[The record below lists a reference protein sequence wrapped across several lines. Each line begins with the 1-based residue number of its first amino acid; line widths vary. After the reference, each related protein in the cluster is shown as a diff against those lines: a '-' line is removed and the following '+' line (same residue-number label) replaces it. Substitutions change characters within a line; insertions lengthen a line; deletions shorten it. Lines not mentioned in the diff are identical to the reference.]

1 MTESLRF
8 RQNRQLA
15 AFSFYER
22 LNAGNGIKSEL
33 HPVCS
38 TAACSLHAFSMN
50 ILSRAFALCCLIAAS
65 LVSIAP
71 VSAQDLSAAANPSPG
86 GPDTTRL
93 LRFPTTNGTQI
104 VFCYAGELYT
114 VGKDGGTARRLTSGP
129 GYTSFARFS
138 PDGTQIAFTSHY
150 DGNTEVYVMPAEG
163 GTPKRLTT
171 SATLGRDD
179 VSDRMGPNNIVM
191 AWENTKP
198 LVVFRSR
205 MKSFNDFIGSLFA
218 VGLDAELPQQV
229 PVPRGGFVSF
239 SPDDSKMAFNRVFRE
254 FRTWKHYRGGMADD
268 IWIYDFNTG
277 ATENLTNN
285 PAQDICPM
293 WGADNKIYF
302 ISDRD
307 NRMNLFVIDLA
318 TKETKQLTHFTDFDI
333 KFPSIGK
340 DSIVFEQAGYIWRY
354 DLATG
359 QAAPVPIAIKEDFDS
374 GHGGLV
380 DAAKHLESVNLAPDG
395 ERTVVVARGD
405 LFSVPA
411 KNGTARNLSK
421 TSGAHERD
429 AVWSPDGKWIAYNS
443 DATGENELYVRSQ
456 DGKGEPQQI
465 TNGADTYYYAAKWS
479 PDSKKLLWSDR
490 LQRLRYVDV
499 TTKAVTPVDQDKYG
513 EIESYNWSP
522 DSQWIAWSR
531 PEENGMSRVYL
542 YSVGNKQQTA
552 VTDSWYGSGEV
563 VFSDD
568 GKYLLLSSARDFKPT
583 FGDEEFENVYRD
595 MERVYLVTLAKE
607 TANPLAPK
615 SDEVGK
621 AEEKRKKEKAKEA
634 EEKKPE
640 ASPGATK
647 PEEKPKKPV
656 VVKVDTDGIQNRI
669 VGLEITPG
677 NYRNIRMLD
686 DGRIFYL
693 RRTAADEVGEDD
705 QEEFPERDRKSHLC
719 VYNVDDRKE
728 TVLGD
733 ANNYQITFDGKKML
747 VKIKKDYAIIDV
759 PKDKLETKDHEH
771 KIEGLDMQLDRHA
784 EWRQIYFECWRQ
796 MRDFFFSPTM
806 NGIDWKAMRDK
817 YAALLPFVNHRN
829 DLTYLLGELIGELN
843 NGHTYV
849 AAGERPD
856 TRRIKLGLLGA
867 EFSRDPATRA
877 YRIDRILPGENWN
890 KETRSPLTDIG
901 VNVKP
906 GDYILAI
913 NNTPV
918 SSLPNLYDALIGTAG
933 KQVILRVNSKP
944 TDAGARDV
952 TVVPTDNEGPLYYL
966 DWVQKN
972 IDYVTKKTGGEVG
985 YLHIPDMGRPGL
997 DEFTKLY
1004 FPQIRK
1010 HALIVDVRGNGGGF
1024 VSPLVIERLRRALV
1038 MVGIARNGM
1047 PQTDPPQTFT
1057 GPMVT
1062 LINEFSA
1069 SDGDIF
1075 PYRFKALGL
1084 GKLIG
1089 KRTWGGVIGIRE
1101 SLPLVDGGQFFKPEF
1116 AIYSKDGKQWIVEGH
1131 GVDPDIVVD
1140 NDPGKEFKGEDQQ
1153 LDRALQEIQDELKTK
1168 RYELPSPPPW
1178 PNRNPAG

>member
-1 MTESLRF
+1 
-8 RQNRQLA
+8 
-15 AFSFYER
+15 
-22 LNAGNGIKSEL
+22 
-33 HPVCS
+33 
-38 TAACSLHAFSMN
+38 MN
-50 ILSRAFALCCLIAAS
+50 ILFRFFALLCLTSSGLI
-65 LVSIAP
+65 SITG
-71 VSAQDLSAAANPSPG
+71 VYAQKF
-86 GPDTTRL
+86 PDTTRL
-93 LRFPTTNGTQI
+93 LRFPTTNDTQI
-104 VFCYAGELYT
+104 VFCYAGEIYT
-114 VGKDGGTARRLTSGP
+114 VGKDGGMARRLTSGP
-129 GYTSFARFS
+129 GYSSFPRFS
-138 PDGTQIAFTSHY
+138 PDGKQIAFTSQY
-150 DGNTEVYVMPAEG
+150 DGNTEVYIMPAEG
-163 GTPKRLTT
+163 GAPKRLTT

-179 VSDRMGPNNIVM
+179 ISDRMGPNNLVM

-205 MKSFNDFIGSLFA
+205 MKSFNDFIGSLFT
-218 VGLDAELPQQV
+218 VGLDAELPQQL

-239 SPDDSKMAFNRVFRE
+239 SPDDSKMAYNRVFRE

-268 IWIYDFNTG
+268 IWIYDFKTG
-277 ATENLTNN
+277 ATENLTDN

-293 WGADNKIYF
+293 WGPDNKIYF

-318 TKETKQLTHFTDFDI
+318 TKETRQLTHFTDFDI

-354 DLATG
+354 DLASG
-359 QAAPVPIAIKEDFDS
+359 QATPVPIEIKEDFAIGRS
-374 GHGGLV
+374 ALV
-380 DAAKHLESVNLAPDG
+380 DAAKHIETVNLAPDG
-395 ERTVVVARGD
+395 ERSITVARGD

-411 KNGTARNLSK
+411 KNGTPRNLTK

-443 DATGENELYVRSQ
+443 DVTGENELYVRSQ
-456 DGKGEPQQI
+456 DGKSEPQQI
-465 TNGADTYYYAAKWS
+465 TSGADTYYYAPKWS

-499 TTKAVTPVDQDKYG
+499 TSKAITLVDQDKYG
-513 EIESYNWSP
+513 EIEGYAWSP
-522 DSQWIAWSR
+522 DSQWVTWAR

-542 YSVGNKQQTA
+542 YSLANKQQTA
-552 VTDSWYGSGEV
+552 VTDSWYGSGEA

-568 GKYLLLSSARDFKPT
+568 GKYLLLGSARDFKPT
-583 FGDEEFENVYRD
+583 FGDEEFANVYRD
-595 MERVYLVTLAKE
+595 MQRVYLITLGKE
-607 TANPLAPK
+607 TENPLAPK

-621 AEEKRKKEKAKEA
+621 AEEKRQKEKAKKE

-640 ASPGATK
+640 EKATAKK

-656 VVKVDTDGIQNRI
+656 IVKVDSDGIQNRI
-669 VGLEITPG
+669 LGLEITPG

-686 DGRIFYL
+686 GRIFYL
-693 RRTAADEVGEDD
+693 RRTAADDVGEDD
-705 QEEFPERDRKSHLC
+705 EEGFPDRDKKSHLC

-771 KIEGLDMQLDRHA
+771 KIQGLDAQLDRHA
-784 EWRQIYFECWRQ
+784 EWNQIYFECWRQ

-806 NGIDWKAMRDK
+806 NGVDWKAMRDK
-817 YAALLPFVNHRN
+817 YTALLPFVNHRN
-829 DLTYLLGELIGELN
+829 DLTYLLGELIAELN

-849 AAGERPD
+849 AGGERPD
-856 TRRIKLGLLGA
+856 TPRIKLGLLGA

-877 YRIDRILPGENWN
+877 YRIERILPGENWD
-890 KETRSPLTDIG
+890 KKTRSPLTDVG

-918 SSLPNLYDALIGTAG
+918 STLPNLYDALIGTAD

-952 TVVPTDNEGPLYYL
+952 TVVPTDNEAPLYYL

-972 IDYVTKKTGGEVG
+972 IDYVNKKTGGEVG
-985 YLHIPDMGRPGL
+985 YLHIPDMGQPGL
-997 DEFTKLY
+997 NEFTKLY

-1038 MVGIARNGM
+1038 MVGMARNGM
-1047 PQTDPPQTFT
+1047 PQTDPQQTFV

-1062 LINEFSA
+1062 LTNEFSA

-1101 SLPLVDGGQFFKPEF
+1101 SLPLADGGQFFKPEF
-1116 AIYSKDGKQWIVEGH
+1116 APYSKDGKQWIVEGH

-1153 LDRALQEIQDELKTK
+1153 LDRAIQEIQEELKTK
-1168 RYELPSPPPW
+1168 RYDLPSPPPW
-1178 PNRNPAG
+1178 PNRNPAS

>member
-1 MTESLRF
+1 M
-8 RQNRQLA
+8 NHQLA
-15 AFSFYER
+15 LFHKIAMHASSRVTTVLYLVICCWF
-22 LNAGNGIKSEL
+22 L
-33 HPVCS
+33 
-38 TAACSLHAFSMN
+38 SLPAYGQK
-50 ILSRAFALCCLIAAS
+50 L
-65 LVSIAP
+65 
-71 VSAQDLSAAANPSPG
+71 
-86 GPDTTRL
+86 PDTTRL
-93 LRFPTTNGTQI
+93 LRFPTTNDRQV
-104 VFCYAGELYT
+104 VFCYAGELYA
-114 VGKDGGTARRLTSGP
+114 VGKDGGIARRLTSGP
-129 GYTSFARFS
+129 GYTSFPRFS
-138 PDGTQIAFTSHY
+138 PDGRQIAFTSHY

-179 VSDRMGPNNIVM
+179 ISDRMGPNNIVM

-198 LVVFRSR
+198 LIAFRSR
-205 MKSFNDFIGSLFA
+205 MKSFNDFIGALFT
-218 VGLDAELPQQV
+218 VGVDAELPQQL

-268 IWIYDFNTG
+268 IWIYDFKTG
-277 ATENLTNN
+277 TTEDLTNN

-293 WGADNKIYF
+293 WGPDNKVYF

-307 NRMNLFVIDLA
+307 GRMNLFSIELGS
-318 TKETKQLTHFTDFDI
+318 KETKQLTHFKDFDV

-340 DSIVFEQAGYIWRY
+340 ESIVFEEAGYIWRY
-354 DLATG
+354 DLAGG
-359 QAAPVPIAIKEDFDS
+359 QLLALPIEIKEDFAIGRS
-374 GHGGLV
+374 ALV
-380 DAAKHLESVNLAPDG
+380 DASKHLESVNLAPDG

-411 KNGTARNLSK
+411 KHGTPRNLTK
-421 TSGAHERD
+421 TSNAHERD
-429 AVWSPDGKWIAYNS
+429 AVWSPDGKYIAYNS

-456 DGKGEPQQI
+456 DGKGGAQQI
-465 TNGADTYYYAAKWS
+465 TTGADTYYYRPIWS

-499 TTKAVTPVDQDKYG
+499 ATKAVTQVDQDKYG

-522 DSQWIAWSR
+522 DSQWITWAR
-531 PEENGMSRVYL
+531 PEENFLPRIYL
-542 YSVGNKQQTA
+542 YSLSNKQQTA
-552 VTDSWYGSGEV
+552 VTDNWYGSGEP

-568 GKYLLLSSARDFKPT
+568 GNYLLLSSARDFKAT
-583 FGDEEFENVYRD
+583 FGEENFETVYRD
-595 MERVYLVTLAKE
+595 MERIYLVTLAKE
-607 TANPLAPK
+607 TENPLGPR
-615 SDEVGK
+615 SDEVGQ
-621 AEEKRKKEKAKEA
+621 AEKKRQKEKEKEA
-634 EEKKPE
+634 GEKKPEEKKPE
-640 ASPGATK
+640 EKKIEEK
-647 PEEKPKKPV
+647 PEIVKPKKPV

-669 VGLEITPG
+669 LGVEIPPG
-677 NYRNIRMLD
+677 NYRNIRMID
-686 DGRIFYL
+686 DRIFYL
-693 RRTAADEVGEDD
+693 RRTVGDEASED
-705 QEEFPERDRKSHLC
+705 EELFPERDQKSHLC
-719 VYNVDDRKE
+719 AYDVQDRKE

-733 ANNYQITFDGKKML
+733 VNGYQITFDGKKML

-784 EWRQIYFECWRQ
+784 EWNQIYFECWRQ
-796 MRDFFFSPTM
+796 MRDFFYSPTM

-829 DLTYLLGELIGELN
+829 DLTYLLSELIGELN
-843 NGHTYV
+843 SGHTYV
-849 AAGERPD
+849 GGGERPD
-856 TRRIKLGLLGA
+856 TPRIKLGLLGA
-867 EFSRDPATRA
+867 ELSRDPASRT
-877 YRIDRILPGENWN
+877 YRIDRILPGENWD
-890 KETRSPLTDIG
+890 KHTRSPLTAVG

-913 NNTPV
+913 NGTSV
-918 SSLPNLYDALIGTAG
+918 STLPNLYDALIGTAD

-944 TDAGARDV
+944 SDAGARDV
-952 TVVPTDNEGPLYYL
+952 TVVPIDDESPLYYL

-997 DEFTKLY
+997 NEFTKLY

-1010 HALIVDVRGNGGGF
+1010 KALIVDVRGNGGGF
-1024 VSPLVIERLRRALV
+1024 VSPLVIERLRRAFS
-1038 MVGIARNGM
+1038 MIGIARNGL
-1047 PQTDPPQTFT
+1047 PLPDPAQSFT

-1075 PYRFKALGL
+1075 PYRFKSLGL

-1089 KRTWGGVIGIRE
+1089 KRTWGGVVGIRD

-1140 NDPGKEFKGEDQQ
+1140 NDPGKEFHGEDQQ
-1153 LDRALQEIQDELKTK
+1153 LDRAIQEIEQELKTK
-1168 RYELPSPPPW
+1168 RYEIPSPPPY
-1178 PNRNPAG
+1178 PDRNPAHSS

>member
-1 MTESLRF
+1 MITRSRFLTLFVFAISSLF
-8 RQNRQLA
+8 
-15 AFSFYER
+15 
-22 LNAGNGIKSEL
+22 
-33 HPVCS
+33 
-38 TAACSLHAFSMN
+38 
-50 ILSRAFALCCLIAAS
+50 AAS
-65 LVSIAP
+65 FLTAQAP
-71 VSAQDLSAAANPSPG
+71 PN
-86 GPDTTRL
+86 TTRL
-93 LRFPTTNGTQI
+93 LRFPTTNDRDI
-104 VFCYAGELYT
+104 VFCYAGQLYS
-114 VGKDGGTARRLTSGP
+114 VGKDGGVARRLTSGP

-150 DGNTEVYVMPAEG
+150 DGNREVYVMPADG
-163 GTPKRLTT
+163 GAPKRLTI

-191 AWENTKP
+191 TWQNTKP
-198 LVVFRSR
+198 LIVFRSR
-205 MKSFNDFIGSLFA
+205 MKSFNDFIGSLYT
-218 VGLDAELPQQV
+218 VGLDGDLPQQL
-229 PVPRGGFVSF
+229 PVPRGGFCSF
-239 SPDDSKMAFNRVFRE
+239 SPDDSKMAYNRVFRE
-254 FRTWKHYRGGMADD
+254 FRTWKDYRGGMADD
-268 IWIYDFNTG
+268 IWIHDFKTG

-307 NRMNLFVIDLA
+307 SRMNLYVVDLA
-318 TKETKQLTHFTDFDI
+318 TRETRQLTHFTDFDI

-340 DSIVFEQAGYIWRY
+340 RSIVFEQAGYIWRY
-354 DLATG
+354 DIDTG
-359 QAAPVPIAIKEDFDS
+359 RAAPVPIEIKEDFAS
-374 GHGGLV
+374 GRGGLV
-380 DAAKHLESVNLAPDG
+380 DASKHLESVNLAPDG
-395 ERTVVVARGD
+395 ERTIVVARGE

-411 KNGTARNLSK
+411 KHGTPRNLSNS
-421 TSGAHERD
+421 SGAHERD

-443 DATGENELYVRSQ
+443 DVTGENELYVRSQ
-456 DGKGEPQQI
+456 DGKGQPIQV
-465 TNGADTYYYAAKWS
+465 TSGADTYYYAPKWS

-490 LQRLRYVDV
+490 LQRLRYVDIATRSV
-499 TTKAVTPVDQDKYG
+499 TLVDQDKWG
-513 EIESYNWSP
+513 EIDSYNWSP
-522 DSQWIAWSR
+522 DSQWITWAR
-531 PEENGMSRVYL
+531 PEENGMPRVYL
-542 YSVGNKQQTA
+542 YSLASKQQTP
-552 VTDSWYGSGEV
+552 VTDNWYASGEP

-568 GKYLLLSSARDFKPT
+568 GKYLLLSSARDFKPS
-583 FGDEEFENVYRD
+583 FGEEEFANIYRD
-595 MERVYLVTLAKE
+595 MQRVYLVTLAKE

-621 AEEKRKKEKAKEA
+621 AKEKQEKAQQTETQKTEATPAGKKSEEK
-634 EEKKPE
+634 
-640 ASPGATK
+640 S
-647 PEEKPKKPV
+647 KKPV
-656 VVKVDTDGIQNRI
+656 TVKVDADGIQNRI
-669 VGLEITPG
+669 AGLEITPG

-686 DGRIFYL
+686 NGRIYYL
-693 RRTAADEVGEDD
+693 RRTAADEVGE
-705 QEEFPERDRKSHLC
+705 EEEALFPERDRKSHLC
-719 VYNVDDRKE
+719 VYDLDERKE

-733 ANNYQITFDGKKML
+733 ANDYDITFDGKKML
-747 VKIKKDYAIIDV
+747 LKVNKDYFIVDV

-771 KIEGLDMQLDRHA
+771 KIEHLDMQLDRHA

-796 MRDFFFSPTM
+796 MRDFFYSPTM

-829 DLTYLLGELIGELN
+829 DLTYLLGELVGELN

-849 AAGERPD
+849 GGGERPD
-856 TRRIKLGLLGA
+856 TPRIKLGLLGA
-867 EFSRDPATRA
+867 ELSRDPATRA

-890 KETRSPLTDIG
+890 KHTRSPLTEVG
-901 VNVKP
+901 VNVKQ
-906 GDYILAI
+906 GDYILAV
-913 NNTPV
+913 NNIPV
-918 SSLPNLYDALIGTAG
+918 ASLPNLYEALIGTAD

-952 TVVPTDNEGPLYYL
+952 TVVPIDDEAPLYYL

-972 IDYVTKKTGGEVG
+972 IDYVNRKTNGEVG

-1062 LINEFSA
+1062 LINEYSA

-1075 PYRFKALGL
+1075 PYRFKTLGL

-1089 KRTWGGVIGIRE
+1089 KRTWGGVIGIRD

-1116 AIYSKDGKQWIVEGH
+1116 APYSKDGKQWIVEGH

-1140 NDPGKEFKGEDQQ
+1140 NDPTKEFKGEDQQ
-1153 LDRALQEIQDELKTK
+1153 LDRAIQEILDELKTK
-1168 RYELPSPPPW
+1168 RYQLPPPPPW
-1178 PNRNPAG
+1178 PDRNPAREH

>member
-1 MTESLRF
+1 MNLFSRFSVLLSL
-8 RQNRQLA
+8 
-15 AFSFYER
+15 
-22 LNAGNGIKSEL
+22 
-33 HPVCS
+33 
-38 TAACSLHAFSMN
+38 TAVSLMSVGA
-50 ILSRAFALCCLIAAS
+50 
-65 LVSIAP
+65 
-71 VSAQDLSAAANPSPG
+71 VSAQNL
-86 GPDTTRL
+86 PDTTRL

-104 VFCYAGELYT
+104 VFCYGGELYT

-138 PDGTQIAFTSHY
+138 PDGTQIAFTSQY

-198 LVVFRSR
+198 VVVFRSR

-218 VGLDAELPQQV
+218 VGLDAELPQQL
-229 PVPRGGFVSF
+229 PLPRGGFVSF

-268 IWIYDFNTG
+268 IWIYDFKTG
-277 ATENLTNN
+277 ATDNLTND

-293 WGADNKIYF
+293 WGPDNKIYF

-307 NRMNLFVIDLA
+307 NRMNLFVVDLA

-340 DSIVFEQAGYIWRY
+340 NSIVFEQAGYIWRY
-354 DLATG
+354 DLASG
-359 QAAPVPIAIKEDFDS
+359 QAAPVPIEVKEDFDS
-374 GHGGLV
+374 GRGGLV
-380 DAAKHLESVNLAPDG
+380 DASKHLESVNLAPDG
-395 ERTVVVARGD
+395 ERTIAVARGD

-411 KNGTARNLSK
+411 KNGTPRNLSK
-421 TSGAHERD
+421 TSSAHERD

-443 DATGENELYVRSQ
+443 DGTGENELYVRPQ

-465 TNGADTYYYAAKWS
+465 TSGADTYYYAPKWS

-499 TTKAVTPVDQDKYG
+499 TTKAVTQVDQDKYG
-513 EIESYNWSP
+513 EIQGYNWSP
-522 DSQWIAWSR
+522 DSQWITWAQ
-531 PEENGMSRVYL
+531 PEQNDMPRVYL
-542 YSVGNKQQTA
+542 YSLANKQKTA
-552 VTDSWYGSGEV
+552 VTDTWYGSGDP

-583 FGDEEFENVYRD
+583 FGDEEFANVYRD
-595 MERVYLVTLAKE
+595 MERVYLVTLAKD

-634 EEKKPE
+634 EEKKLE
-640 ASPGATK
+640 ASAT
-647 PEEKPKKPV
+647 PTEKAKKPV
-656 VVKVDTDGIQNRI
+656 VVKVDTDEIQNRI
-669 VGLEITPG
+669 LGLEIAPG

-686 DGRIFYL
+686 DNRIFYL
-693 RRTAADEVGEDD
+693 RRTAADEVGE
-705 QEEFPERDRKSHLC
+705 EEENLFSEKDKKSHLC

-733 ANNYQITFDGKKML
+733 ANDYEITFDGKKML
-747 VKIKKDYAIIDV
+747 VKTKKDYAIIDV

-771 KIEGLDMQLDRHA
+771 KIESLDMQLDRHA

-806 NGIDWKAMRDK
+806 NDIDWNAMRDK

-843 NGHTYV
+843 NGHAYV
-849 AAGERPD
+849 GGGERPD
-856 TRRIKLGLLGA
+856 TPRIKLGLLGA

-877 YRIDRILPGENWN
+877 YRVERILPGENWN
-890 KETRSPLTDIG
+890 KHTRSPLSDVG

-906 GDYILAI
+906 GEYILAI

-944 TDAGARDV
+944 NDDGARDV
-952 TVVPTDNEGPLYYL
+952 TVVPTDNEAPLYYL

-972 IDYVTKKTGGEVG
+972 IDYVTRKTGGDVG
-985 YLHIPDMGRPGL
+985 YLHIPDMGQPGL
-997 DEFTKLY
+997 NEFTKLY

-1010 HALIVDVRGNGGGF
+1010 RALIVDVRGNGGGF

-1038 MVGIARNGM
+1038 MVGMGRNGM
-1047 PQTDPPQTFT
+1047 PQTDPPQTFV

-1062 LINEFSA
+1062 LTNEFSA

-1075 PYRFKALGL
+1075 PYRFKTLGL

-1116 AIYSKDGKQWIVEGH
+1116 APYSVDGKQWIIEGR

-1168 RYELPSPPPW
+1168 RYDLPPIPPY
-1178 PNRNPAG
+1178 PNRNPAKSS

>member
-1 MTESLRF
+1 
-8 RQNRQLA
+8 
-15 AFSFYER
+15 
-22 LNAGNGIKSEL
+22 
-33 HPVCS
+33 
-38 TAACSLHAFSMN
+38 MN
-50 ILSRAFALCCLIAAS
+50 IFSRFFVLLCSIAAG
-65 LVSIAP
+65 LTSITT
-71 VSAQDLSAAANPSPG
+71 VSAQKL
-86 GPDTTRL
+86 PDTTRL

-104 VFCYAGELYT
+104 VFCYAGEIYT
-114 VGKDGGTARRLTSGP
+114 VGKEGGIARRLTSGP
-129 GYTSFARFS
+129 GYSSFPRFS
-138 PDGTQIAFTSHY
+138 PDRNQIAFTSQY

-163 GTPKRLTT
+163 GVPKRLTT

-179 VSDRMGPNNIVM
+179 ISDRMGPNNIVM
-191 AWENTKP
+191 AWQNTKP
-198 LVVFRSR
+198 LIVFRSR
-205 MKSFNDFIGSLFA
+205 MKSFDDFIGSLFA
-218 VGLDAELPQQV
+218 VGLNAELPQQL

-239 SPDDSKMAFNRVFRE
+239 SPDDSKMAYNRVFRE

-268 IWIYDFNTG
+268 IWIYDFKTG
-277 ATENLTNN
+277 ATENLTDN
-285 PAQDICPM
+285 PAQDICAM
-293 WGADNKIYF
+293 WGPDNKIYF

-307 NRMNLFVIDLA
+307 NRMNLFVFDLA
-318 TKETKQLTHFTDFDI
+318 TRETKQLTHFTDFDI

-340 DSIVFEQAGYIWRY
+340 DLIVFEQAGHIWRY
-354 DLATG
+354 DLASG
-359 QAAPVPIAIKEDFDS
+359 QATPVPIEIKEDLAIGRS
-374 GHGGLV
+374 ALV
-380 DAAKHLESVNLAPDG
+380 DAAKHIESVNLAPDG
-395 ERTVVVARGD
+395 ERSITVARGD

-411 KNGTARNLSK
+411 KHGTPRNLTK

-443 DATGENELYVRSQ
+443 DVTGENELYVRSQ

-465 TNGADTYYYAAKWS
+465 TSGADTYYYAPKWS

-499 TTKAVTPVDQDKYG
+499 ATKAITLVDQDKYG
-513 EIESYNWSP
+513 EIQGYNWSP
-522 DSQWIAWSR
+522 DSQWITWAR
-531 PEENGMSRVYL
+531 PEQNEMPRVYL
-542 YSVGNKQQTA
+542 YSLANKQQTA
-552 VTDSWYGSGEV
+552 VTDSWYGSGEAA
-563 VFSDD
+563 FSDD
-568 GKYLLLSSARDFKPT
+568 GKYLLLGSARDFKPT
-583 FGDEEFENVYRD
+583 FGDQEFANVYRD
-595 MERVYLVTLAKE
+595 MQRVYLVTLAKE
-607 TANPLAPK
+607 IANPLAPK

-621 AEEKRKKEKAKEA
+621 AKEKREKEKAKEA
-634 EEKKPE
+634 EEKKAE
-640 ASPGATK
+640 QK
-647 PEEKPKKPV
+647 KEEEKPKKPV

-693 RRTAADEVGEDD
+693 RRTAADEVGE
-705 QEEFPERDRKSHLC
+705 EEEDLFGDKDKKSHLC

-733 ANNYQITFDGKKML
+733 ANNYQIAFDGKKML

-759 PKDKLETKDHEH
+759 PKDKLETKDREH
-771 KIEGLDMQLDRHA
+771 KIQGLDAQLDRHA
-784 EWRQIYFECWRQ
+784 EWNQIYFECWRQ

-806 NGIDWKAMRDK
+806 NGVDWKAMRDK

-829 DLTYLLGELIGELN
+829 DLTYLLGELIAELN

-849 AAGERPD
+849 GGGERPD
-856 TRRIKLGLLGA
+856 TPRIKLGLLGA

-877 YRIDRILPGENWN
+877 YRIERILPGENWD
-890 KETRSPLTDIG
+890 KKTRSPLTDVG

-913 NNTPV
+913 NNTPL
-918 SSLPNLYDALIGTAG
+918 STLPNLYDALIGTAD
-933 KQVILRVNSKP
+933 KQVTLRVNSKP

-952 TVVPTDNEGPLYYL
+952 TVVPTDNEAPLYYL

-972 IDYVTKKTGGEVG
+972 IDYVNKKTGGEVG
-985 YLHIPDMGRPGL
+985 YLHIPDMGKPGL
-997 DEFTKLY
+997 NEFTKLY

-1038 MVGIARNGM
+1038 MVGMGRNSM
-1047 PQTDPPQTFT
+1047 PQTDPPQTFV

-1062 LINEFSA
+1062 LTNEFSA

-1075 PYRFKALGL
+1075 PYRFKMLGL

-1116 AIYSKDGKQWIVEGH
+1116 APYSKDGKQWIVEGH
-1131 GVDPDIVVD
+1131 GVEPDIVVD

-1153 LDRALQEIQDELKTK
+1153 LDRAIQEIQEELKTK
-1168 RYELPSPPPW
+1168 RYELPPPPPW
-1178 PNRNPAG
+1178 PNRNPAS